1 MARGTARPG
10 AARRAAVG
18 DGDRDTHG
26 DADALRGK
34 RAQRE
39 RTRAELR
46 RCALARFAK
55 EGFDAANVADICA
68 DAGVT
73 ERTFFRHFPTKE
85 SVLFE
90 DYASRL
96 GWFRAALERRP
107 RGEPLLESVRAAI
120 ESYPDD
126 DEVVRQ
132 VALAR
137 TGLLSGRV
145 IENQLRRIQGG
156 FAVAIAR
163 HAEARLPRSK
173 QRRLTAAVIGES
185 VAGALVSALRLW
197 GESGARGTDALRR
210 QTGEALALLR
220 ELPELL

>member
-1 MARGTARPG
+1 MARAAALAREGDREEGRPG
-10 AARRAAVG
+10 
-18 DGDRDTHG
+18 
-26 DADALRGK
+26 GK

-39 RTRAELR
+39 RTRRELR
-46 RCALARFAK
+46 RCALARFAR
-55 EGFDAANVADICA
+55 EGFEATKVADLCA

-85 SVLFE
+85 SVLFD

-107 RGEPLLESVRAAI
+107 SGEPLLESVRIAI

-137 TGLLSGRV
+137 RGLLSGRV
-145 IENQLRRIQGG
+145 IESQLRRIQAG
-156 FAVAIAR
+156 FAAAIAR
-163 HAEARLPRSK
+163 HAEPRLPRAK
-173 QRRLTAAVIGES
+173 GRALAAAVIGEA
-185 VAGALVSALRLW
+185 VAGALVSALRRW
-197 GESGARGTDALRR
+197 GEQGAQRTADLRR
-210 QTGEALALLR
+210 RTGEALAVLEDLGAW
-220 ELPELL
+220 L

>member
-1 MARGTARPG
+1 VSR
-10 AARRAAVG
+10 
-18 DGDRDTHG
+18 
-26 DADALRGK
+26 K
-34 RAQRE
+34 QAQRE
-39 RTRAELR
+39 RTREELR

-55 EGFDAANVADICA
+55 AGYDRASVAEICA

-96 GWFRAALERRP
+96 GWFRAALAVRP
-107 RGEPLLESVRAAI
+107 RGEPLLESVRIAT

-126 DEVVRQ
+126 REVVRQ

-137 TGLLSGRV
+137 NGLLSGRV
-145 IENQLRRIQGG
+145 IESQLRRIQAD
-156 FAVAIAR
+156 FARVIAEN
-163 HAEARLPRSK
+163 AEQRLPRGK
-173 QRRLTAAVIGES
+173 RRALRAAVLGEA

-197 GESGARGTDALRR
+197 GESGAADTDDLRR
-210 QTGEALALLR
+210 RTAEALGLLAD
-220 ELPELL
+220 LPARVGLQA

>member
-1 MARGTARPG
+1 MSR
-10 AARRAAVG
+10 
-18 DGDRDTHG
+18 
-26 DADALRGK
+26 K
-34 RAQRE
+34 QAQRE
-39 RTRAELR
+39 RTREELR

-55 EGFDAANVADICA
+55 EGYDRASVADICA

-96 GWFRAALERRP
+96 GWFRAALAVRP
-107 RGEPLLESVRAAI
+107 RGEPLLESVRIAT

-126 DEVVRQ
+126 REVVRQ

-137 TGLLSGRV
+137 NGLLSGRV
-145 IENQLRRIQGG
+145 IESQLRRIQAE
-156 FAVAIAR
+156 FARAIEE
-163 HAEARLPRSK
+163 HAAARLPRGK
-173 QRRLTAAVIGES
+173 RRSLRAAVVGEA

-197 GESGARGTDALRR
+197 GESGAADTDHLRR
-210 QTGEALALLR
+210 STAEALAMLGDLG
-220 ELPELL
+220 LV